1 MREELVAGEQLE
13 CVLGPV
19 GPLALAYVMGH
30 VLVAAWEREVRLN
43 SGALT
48 NNAAA
53 W

>member
-13 CVLGPV
+13 CVL

-43 SGALT
+43 SRALT